1 MEVSRKIL
9 RRAAE
14 LADAGRPFALC
25 TVTATRGS
33 VPGKVGAK
41 MLVEADGTPF
51 GTVGGAGLE
60 EKTKALA
67 RQALAERKS
76 LSHKFDLAYFR
87 PGALDSLCGGT
98 VEILVEY
105 MGAVPHVLIC
115 GGGHVGLEV
124 ARLLDQLEYVHS
136 VMDDRPEYVSRER
149 FPSAHG
155 LFHARPEDF
164 FPTADLSSFSHIII
178 LGYSHRI
185 DTDILYHCCKRAPG
199 FVGLI
204 CSKLKR
210 KEMFARVRERG
221 VTEAEL
227 ARVEAPLGII
237 IGGETPA
244 EIAVSIAG
252 GIIAHHKGIKASEE
266 AGVTVQVDGQASSSP
281 EDSDVEEAK
290 SRVQQIG

>member
-41 MLVEADGTPF
+41 MIVEADGTPF

-67 RQALAERKS
+67 LQSLAQKKS
-76 LSHKFDLAYFR
+76 LTHKFDLAYFR

-124 ARLLDQLEYVHS
+124 ARLFEQLEYVYS
-136 VMDDRPEYVSRER
+136 VLDDRPEYVARER
-149 FPSAHG
+149 FAAAQG

-164 FPTADLSSFSHIII
+164 FPSADLTGYSHIII

-185 DTDILYHCCKRAPG
+185 DTDILYHCCKRASG

-210 KEMFARVRERG
+210 KEMFARVKERG
-221 VTEAEL
+221 VTDEEL

-252 GIIAHHKGIKASEE
+252 GIIAHHKGVRAQDQD
-266 AGVTVQVDGQASSSP
+266 TVGQGHVASSL
-281 EDSDVEEAK
+281 EDRDVEEAK
-290 SRVQQIG
+290 SRVKQVG